1 MKEAQS
7 QIFKAALT
15 NNTMKT
21 LQDVLIEAQQLVSDI
36 QSLIDASIPPVE
48 PTATEVDLLL
58 SDGTIKKFVPVQ

>member
-1 MKEAQS
+1 
-7 QIFKAALT
+7 
-15 NNTMKT
+15 MKT